1 MRITP
6 YTYTQPSP
14 PLPSPRHAT
23 PRRSKVPFIYG
34 IVSPLGP
41 SLHLIYPKQ
50 TDGSTNVSAIPPGRY
65 WGSAF
70 TSVPQKGSPPK
81 KKNPS
86 PKTFPTLTSF
96 LSFLLSS
103 TMTTLL
109 NFPLGISEA
118 TAGGGGGRGGRRS
131 TMRKEREGEARR
143 GEARPGGFTLR
154 FGPPRPASPVTSPHL
169 LLLPLLSAT
178 ATATA
183 ITTAAITT
191 WVVNRLLDYQLL
203 PYHGTHQWVNDVAH
217 DCPQPV
223 LFCFSC
229 LRCYVY

>member
-1 MRITP
+1 MTSYPGRRGERERERESSTRLPFLPLLSLDTPKNKERKRRGCQIRSDLVLHTHARMRITP

-81 KKNPS
+81 KKTPPPKRS
-86 PKTFPTLTSF
+86 P
-96 LSFLLSS
+96 
-103 TMTTLL
+103 
-109 NFPLGISEA
+109 
-118 TAGGGGGRGGRRS
+118 R
-131 TMRKEREGEARR
+131 
-143 GEARPGGFTLR
+143 
-154 FGPPRPASPVTSPHL
+154 
-169 LLLPLLSAT
+169 
-178 ATATA
+178 
-183 ITTAAITT
+183 
-191 WVVNRLLDYQLL
+191 
-203 PYHGTHQWVNDVAH
+203 
-217 DCPQPV
+217 
-223 LFCFSC
+223 
-229 LRCYVY
+229 